1 MPKEIATLF
10 IFESESS
17 PGKTYQT
24 LLYVDGS
31 TSCECPA
38 WRFKRKVTGNGDRT
52 CKHVRD
58 VDCGMANRHA
68 VKVVEYATP
77 AAVPR
82 IRQKAMATPMLP
94 QRMGRRFDFAMQQ
107 EKGSQ

>member
-24 LLYVDGS
+24 LVYVDGS
-31 TSCECPA
+31 MSCECPG
-38 WRFKRKVTGNGDRT
+38 WKFKRKTAANGDRT

-58 VDCGMANRHA
+58 IDAGMGGRHA
-68 VKVVEYATP
+68 IKMVEYSVPVKVD
-77 AAVPR
+77 R
-82 IRQKAMATPMLP
+82 RP
-94 QRMGRRFDFAMQQ
+94 QRAMQQ
-107 EKGSQ
+107 TDLEPPQVGRVFELD